1 MQNTLKRYSN
11 EQLAAMADKISIVDY
26 IEQTEE
32 LHRRGNNY
40 FCCCPFHDNDDTP
53 SLCIYP
59 DENKWYCFGCGA
71 GSSIYDWIMRK
82 DGISFQE
89 AIKKVSS
96 LTNSPLEE
104 YTESESIAVL
114 KELKRSH
121 QKPPEIIRP
130 ILDWHL
136 DYIDKYSDELPQE
149 WIDEGMT
156 EEALKTYNIRI
167 DHNKNR
173 IVYPVLDQDN
183 NLIGV
188 KGRTR
193 LSTYKEL
200 GLSKYM
206 NYYKVG
212 SLDYF
217 AGWDKSYTE
226 IINTKSVIIFEGIKS
241 CIKAWGW
248 GIRNTAASETSK
260 LSDGQLKLLI
270 KTGLSEVI
278 IGWDTDQKLID
289 IINNEKIKMLQKFT
303 QVSIIYD
310 KYNLLGE
317 KASPADCGKDVFL
330 KLYSSRIKL

>member
-1 MQNTLKRYSN
+1 MRYSQ
-11 EQLAAMADKISIVDY
+11 EQLTAMAEKIDIVEY
-26 IEQTEE
+26 IGQTEE
-32 LHRRGNNY
+32 VHRRGNNY
-40 FCCCPFHDNDDTP
+40 FCCCPFHTNDDTP

-121 QKPPEIIRP
+121 QKTPKIVRP
-130 ILDWHL
+130 ILDWQS
-136 DYIDKYSDELPQE
+136 DYFDNFSDELPQE

-173 IVYPVLDQDN
+173 IVYPVLDRDN

-200 GLSKYM
+200 GISKYM

-212 SLDYF
+212 QLDYF
-217 AGWDKSYTE
+217 AGWQQA
-226 IINTKSVIIFEGIKS
+226 IPAKSVIIFEGIKS

-248 GIRNTAASETSK
+248 GVHNTIASETSK

-270 KTGLSEVI
+270 KNGFHEVI
-278 IGWDTDQKLID
+278 FGWDTDQSYKSIVSD
-289 IINNEKIKMLQKFT
+289 PKIQLLRKFT
-303 QVSIIYD
+303 QVSVIRD
-310 KYNLLGE
+310 THNLLGE
-317 KASPADCGKDVFL
+317 KMAPVDKGEAVFRQLL
-330 KLYSSRIKL
+330 KERIRI

>member
-1 MQNTLKRYSN
+1 MVRYSQD
-11 EQLAAMADKISIVDY
+11 QLNTMAEKIDIVEY
-26 IEQTEE
+26 IGQTEE
-32 LHRRGNNY
+32 LHRKGNNY
-40 FCCCPFHDNDDTP
+40 FCCCPFHTNDDTP

-121 QKPPEIIRP
+121 QKTPKIVRP
-130 ILDWHL
+130 ILDWQS
-136 DYIDKYSDELPQE
+136 DYFDNFSDELPQE

-173 IVYPVLDQDN
+173 IVYPVLDRDN

-212 SLDYF
+212 VLDF
-217 AGWDKSYTE
+217 FQGWQQALPE
-226 IINTKSVIIFEGIKS
+226 IINDKSVIIFEGVKS

-248 GIRNTAASETSK
+248 NIRNTVASETSK
-260 LSDGQLKLLI
+260 LSDGQIQLLI
-270 KTGLSEVI
+270 KTKIPEI
-278 IGWDTDQKLID
+278 IIAWDSDQSFKNIATDT
-289 IINNEKIKMLQKFT
+289 KIRMLKKFT
-303 QVSIIYD
+303 TVSVIRDI
-310 KYNLLGE
+310 KHWLGE
-317 KASPADCGKDVFL
+317 KEAPVDRGEQIFR
-330 KLYSSRIKL
+330 KLLEDRVRI